1 MRSQAQR
8 KNRRENNQFLVRASI
23 HHEPYR
29 LLAFRGIAF
38 LGCKPGEKGFIVGT
52 KAGNIPP
59 CVAEKHFLRH
69 PDQIV
74 AMRPFMGGQ
83 ELNNNEHATPSR
95 HAIFLD
101 EHTSSIFKETSDLL
115 KSFLTTSKRS
125 SRHWYR
131 YSAPANELMSRLAT
145 MENIIALAETSNAFI
160 FEHVPSQTIS
170 SNTVWCFTDTT
181 PGMISLLQSAIHE
194 EWTRLLTST
203 LKDDLRYV
211 ASECIETL
219 PVGRDA
225 LSTELC
231 KAEQVYLIKR
241 HELT

>member
-1 MRSQAQR
+1 MRLAVLTEKAACGVPEMPSNEIQQA
-8 KNRRENNQFLVRASI
+8 LVSSSI

-125 SRHWYR
+125 SRHWCR

-145 MENIIALAETSNAFI
+145 MENIIAWRRRVMRLY
-160 FEHVPSQTIS
+160 S
-170 SNTVWCFTDTT
+170 SMFH
-181 PGMISLLQSAIHE
+181 P
-194 EWTRLLTST
+194 
-203 LKDDLRYV
+203 K
-211 ASECIETL
+211 
-219 PVGRDA
+219 PFF
-225 LSTELC
+225 
-231 KAEQVYLIKR
+231 
-241 HELT
+241 